1 MPFTVSHAA
10 AFLPFRKLN
19 LVWSA
24 FIVGSVAPDF
34 PYLIGNT
41 EHHALGHH
49 YPGLV
54 YFTIPAS
61 ILALWLF
68 HHVVKRPFVGLLP
81 TGMQLRLRD
90 QMGEFRFGPPLR
102 FLAIMGSML
111 LGIAT
116 HIVWDD
122 FSHSY
127 TWAWYRFSWLQGVVR
142 VPMVGVA
149 PKYGLIQYGSTVVG
163 AAALVI
169 WIWVWYRRTP
179 PATEPLAVRSQSR
192 FTLVMVMFAVACIM
206 GLGRALRSA
215 TITLRPLHGDHFLLV
230 FSVTAMA
237 LVFWQLLLY
246 CVLVSTHQVWTLT

>member
-24 FIVGSVAPDF
+24 FIIGSVAPDF

-41 EHHALGHH
+41 RHHALGHH
-49 YPGLV
+49 YPGLI

-61 ILALWLF
+61 MVALWLF
-68 HHVVKRPFVGLLP
+68 HNLVKQPVVGLLP
-81 TGMQLRLRD
+81 RGMQLRIVD
-90 QMGEFRFGPPLR
+90 QMGAFRFGPARR
-102 FLAIMGSML
+102 FLLIMVSML

-122 FSHSY
+122 FTHSY
-127 TWAWYRFSWLQGVVR
+127 TWAWYRFRWLRGVMR
-142 VPMVGVA
+142 VPIYGHL
-149 PKYGLIQYGSTVVG
+149 PKYAVLQYGSTVLGLV
-163 AAALVI
+163 ALAI
-169 WIWVWYRRTP
+169 WIWLWYRRTAP
-179 PATEPLAVRSQSR
+179 RDVPLATRAQSR
-192 FTLVMVMFAVACIM
+192 FRVAIAMVFIACLLGLLRAVTDT
-206 GLGRALRSA
+206 GLRFVAHH
-215 TITLRPLHGDHFLLV
+215 PDHFALL
-230 FSVTAMA
+230 FSVTALA